1 MSNFVSLPLRN
12 YILTIKKINQPKDI
26 SRFQVV
32 KKYTTD
38 IIITLICLI
47 IIEITIVMTIQIG
60 RYDILYPQFKVPIQ
74 IMLIELC
81 SHTGQDR
88 TTYIVQGGQNLF
100 VRVFKKIMHLCFD
113 EKISPSLKVCAKFNH
128 YKLTLKA
135 C

>member
-113 EKISPSLKVCAKFNH
+113 EKISPAIKICAKFN
-128 YKLTLKA
+128 Y
-135 C
+135 